1 MKRHVIHT
9 DNAPAAI
16 GTYSQAIQVKDTV
29 YISGQIPLDPST
41 SEIVSED
48 FISQAHQVFRN
59 LAAICAAAG
68 ASLDNIVKLNLY
80 LTDLGQ
86 FAELN
91 LVMQEHF
98 KAPFPARAAVEVS
111 ALPKGVQVEAD
122 AVLILEN
129 DF

>member
-1 MKRHVIHT
+1 MKRHVIQT

-29 YISGQIPLDPST
+29 YISGQIPLDPKT
-41 SEIVSED
+41 SEITDDD
-48 FISQAHQVFRN
+48 FEGQVHQVFRN
-59 LAAICAAAG
+59 LAAICKAAG
-68 ASLDNIVKLNLY
+68 GSIDDIVKLNLY
-80 LTDLGQ
+80 LTDLDQ
-86 FAELN
+86 FAKLN

-122 AVLILEN
+122 AVLVLEN
-129 DF
+129 V